1 MIEALNISKS
11 YHNKV
16 IIDSFSVNI
25 KENSLTVITGHSGK
39 GKTTLLNILSMVERP
54 DSGVVKIDNIE
65 NPNQKQLRYLRRYKL
80 AYLFQNYGLVD
91 ENTVE
96 KNLRISLAYRKNTKL
111 TISEALEKVELVG
124 YEKRKVYELS
134 GGEQQRVALARVL
147 LKDAC
152 YIFADEPTG
161 NLDNDNRD
169 VVIKLL
175 RELADNGKGV
185 VLATHDMELVSYA
198 DQHICL

>member
-16 IIDSFSVNI
+16 IIDSFSANI
-25 KENSLTVITGHSGK
+25 KKNSLTVITGRSGK
-39 GKTTLLNILSMVERP
+39 GKTTLLNILSMVEKS
-54 DSGVVKIDNIE
+54 DGGEVKIDNIG
-65 NPNQKQLRYLRRYKL
+65 NPNQKQLRNLRRYTL

-96 KNLRISLAYRKNTKL
+96 KNLRISLAYRKNTKM
-111 TISEALEKVELVG
+111 TISEALKKVGLAGCEKQ
-124 YEKRKVYELS
+124 KVYELS

-147 LKDAC
+147 LKDSS

-161 NLDNDNRD
+161 NLDKDNRD
-169 VVIKLL
+169 AVIMLL
-175 RELADNGKGV
+175 RELADKEKGV
-185 VLATHDMELVSYA
+185 VLATHDMELISYA